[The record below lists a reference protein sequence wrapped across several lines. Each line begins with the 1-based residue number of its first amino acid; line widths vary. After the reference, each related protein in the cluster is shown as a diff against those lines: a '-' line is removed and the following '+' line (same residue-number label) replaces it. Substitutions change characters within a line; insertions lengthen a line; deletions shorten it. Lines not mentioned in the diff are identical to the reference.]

1 MPVGGVTTAGC
12 KRQAWHSS
20 VRSSSIQRDERDAP
34 RSAQEPQQLET
45 IDVVWHEDQ
54 IYVAG
59 TFNRRLCMY
68 RLLAIFHPSRF
79 GLMRV
84 RFQQPQ
90 AATSAGVISTASTDG
105 GHQHPQQRSCLPS
118 VSVFMLGRLGARSLQ
133 ATSVLT
139 CNSKS

>member
-54 IYVAG
+54 IYVPG

-79 GLMRV
+79 WLDDV
-84 RFQQPQ
+84 RNCARARNVTQPHGMQ
-90 AATSAGVISTASTDG
+90 MHCNT
-105 GHQHPQQRSCLPS
+105 RSRPFAL
-118 VSVFMLGRLGARSLQ
+118 
-133 ATSVLT
+133 
-139 CNSKS
+139 

>member
-1 MPVGGVTTAGC
+1 MGVGIRVTTAGC
-12 KRQAWHSS
+12 KRQAWHSR

-79 GLMRV
+79 GWIQV

-90 AATSAGVISTASTDG
+90 AETIL
-105 GHQHPQQRSCLPS
+105 R
-118 VSVFMLGRLGARSLQ
+118 
-133 ATSVLT
+133 
-139 CNSKS
+139 K

>member
-1 MPVGGVTTAGC
+1 MPVGGVTIAGC

-68 RLLAIFHPSRF
+68 RPRLLT
-79 GLMRV
+79 LMPTAASQM
-84 RFQQPQ
+84 QQY
-90 AATSAGVISTASTDG
+90 V
-105 GHQHPQQRSCLPS
+105 
-118 VSVFMLGRLGARSLQ
+118 
-133 ATSVLT
+133 
-139 CNSKS
+139 

>member
-12 KRQAWHSS
+12 KRQAWPSS

-68 RLLAIFHPSRF
+68 RLLAIFHPSGF

-90 AATSAGVISTASTDG
+90 AETIL
-105 GHQHPQQRSCLPS
+105 RE
-118 VSVFMLGRLGARSLQ
+118 
-133 ATSVLT
+133 
-139 CNSKS
+139 

>member
-54 IYVAG
+54 IYVPG

-79 GLMRV
+79 GLMRI

-90 AATSAGVISTASTDG
+90 AETIL
-105 GHQHPQQRSCLPS
+105 RE
-118 VSVFMLGRLGARSLQ
+118 
-133 ATSVLT
+133 
-139 CNSKS
+139 

>member
-1 MPVGGVTTAGC
+1 VEKRRRACCIGLAVQAGVHNPHGSGHKSDNCRLQKAG
-12 KRQAWHSS
+12 
-20 VRSSSIQRDERDAP
+20 SIQRDERDAP

-79 GLMRV
+79 GWIQV

-90 AATSAGVISTASTDG
+90 AETIL
-105 GHQHPQQRSCLPS
+105 R
-118 VSVFMLGRLGARSLQ
+118 
-133 ATSVLT
+133 
-139 CNSKS
+139 K